1 MTRKPA
7 AARTGARAAIRRHL
21 IVGMLLVV
29 MLAGGVGGWAVATEV
44 SGAVIAP
51 GQLVVET
58 NVKKVQHPTGGVVG
72 ELRVRDGSEVR
83 AGDVLVRLDDTITRA
98 NLAIVTKN
106 LDELSARQ
114 ARLEAERDGADAIA
128 FPQELL
134 ERREVAEV
142 GKVLAGET
150 RLFELRRSAR
160 AGQKAQLKERVEQ
173 LREEIDGRT
182 GQIQAKGREI
192 VLIGQELEGVRE
204 LWRKNLIQIQRV
216 TALERDAVRIEGE
229 RAQLIAANAQ
239 TKGKISETELQ
250 ILQIDQDLRSE
261 VGRELADIRGKLS
274 ELVERK
280 VAAEDQLKRV
290 DIRAPQDGFVHQLA
304 VHTVGGVVTPGEA
317 LMMVVP
323 RADSLTV
330 EARLAPP
337 DIDQV
342 RVGQR
347 AVLRFSAFNQR
358 TTPEL
363 NGEVQ
368 VVAADVSQ
376 DPKTGVYYYTV
387 RIALPPQELERLGGL
402 KLVPGMPLETF
413 IQTGSRTVISYLMK
427 PLTDQVARAWRER

>member
-7 AARTGARAAIRRHL
+7 AARTGARAAIRRQL
-21 IVGMLLVV
+21 ALGLLLVV

-173 LREEIDGRT
+173 LKEEIDGRT

>member
-173 LREEIDGRT
+173 LKEEIDGRT

-363 NGEVQ
+363 NGEVH

-387 RIALPPQELERLGGL
+387 RNALPPQELERLGGL